1 MAIMPVTSRT
11 ILEDR
16 WTRLHA
22 MIKREGLQALVLC
35 GRGKIGSY
43 GNIYYVSSL
52 YLYSV
57 ASYALM
63 LPDGPPTLILGNRD
77 QEFAR
82 DLELGD
88 LVPEYSA
95 ADFTSTMYRVAGQAP
110 MGQQLVHMLRQ
121 KKVTAG
127 PVGIVGLATIMP
139 IEDYVYL
146 QKELPEVELRDVT
159 PAFSAVKGIKSP
171 AEVGLIEET
180 YEIADAGFKCFEENL
195 AVGKTEWEVCG
206 QVEGL
211 VRRRGVLQSYI
222 MSQHGEQYPRCA
234 TARTYRDDDLIA
246 CFVEIIGP
254 NGCWVEKGS
263 TFAFPKVTGAA
274 RAVADTAFRALASV
288 ERALRPGEPVH
299 SAFRVASEL
308 AKRDGCHMGVWAG
321 HGVGVDHDVP
331 ILGDHDPSP
340 LEVGMVVAAHPHVVE
355 QRTKTGAV
363 FCEQYLIT
371 PEGSRRFSRYAPEFR
386 TITR

>member
-1 MAIMPVTSRT
+1 MAIMPVTSRS

-16 WTRLHA
+16 WARVQA
-22 MIKREGLQALVLC
+22 MMKRENLQALILC

-57 ASYALM
+57 ASYAVL
-63 LPDGPPTLILGNRD
+63 LQDGPPALILGNRD
-77 QEFAR
+77 QQFAQ
-82 DLELGD
+82 DLGIGD
-88 LVPEYSA
+88 LVHEYSA

-110 MGQQLVHMLRQ
+110 MGQQLIHALRQ
-121 KKVTAG
+121 RKITAG

-139 IEDYVYL
+139 IEDYVYV
-146 QKELPEVELRDVT
+146 QREMPEVELRDVT
-159 PAFSAVKGIKSP
+159 PAFSAVKGIKSK

-180 YEIADAGFKCFEENL
+180 YAIADAGFKCFAEHL

-211 VRRRGVLQSYI
+211 VRRQGVLQSYI

-263 TFAFPKVTGAA
+263 TFAFPKASAKALAVADSAA
-274 RAVADTAFRALASV
+274 RALTGV
-288 ERALRPGEPVH
+288 EQALRAGAPVQ
-299 SAFRVASEL
+299 SAFRSA
-308 AKRDGCHMGVWAG
+308 RDEAARAGYHMGVWAG

-331 ILGDHDPSP
+331 ILGDDDASP
-340 LEVGMVVAAHPHVVE
+340 FEIGMVVAAHPHVVDPS
-355 QRTKTGAV
+355 TGTGAV

-371 PEGSRRFSRYAPEFR
+371 PDGPRRFSRYAPELHR
-386 TITR
+386 VAR